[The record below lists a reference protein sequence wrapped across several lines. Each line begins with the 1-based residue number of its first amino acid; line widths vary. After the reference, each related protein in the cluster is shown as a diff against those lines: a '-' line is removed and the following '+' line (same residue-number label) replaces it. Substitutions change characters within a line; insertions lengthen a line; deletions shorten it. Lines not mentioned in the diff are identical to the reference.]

1 MFIGVMRFGGGVGIN
16 AMISCMDTTVPFLRT
31 NVGPWAPL
39 IVVMT
44 GLSLASGDT
53 GFVVTAAGIAAIGV
67 LADTFN
73 NVAGDAIAAINDA
86 ANESPW
92 RKRSAF

>member
-1 MFIGVMRFGGGVGIN
+1 MRFGGGAAIN

-31 NVGPWAPL
+31 NFGPQAPL

-44 GLSLASGDT
+44 GLTIASGET
-53 GFVVTAAGIAAIGV
+53 GFVVTAAGVFALGV
-67 LADTFN
+67 VTNAFN
-73 NVAGDAIAAINDA
+73 NAADAAIAAINDA